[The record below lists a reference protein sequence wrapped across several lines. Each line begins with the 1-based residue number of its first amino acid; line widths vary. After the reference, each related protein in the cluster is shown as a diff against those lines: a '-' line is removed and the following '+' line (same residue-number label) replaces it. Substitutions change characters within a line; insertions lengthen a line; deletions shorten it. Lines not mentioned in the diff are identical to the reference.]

1 MLTDFGALSSQQKKV
16 WSALAWQAG
25 RDQSFF
31 MGSKG
36 FMSEG
41 LKDTSKPIHYVN
53 ELTETDRGTKCVLTL
68 VQDLQG
74 DGVVGDN
81 ELEGKEEQIT
91 VDDIEIQLDQLR
103 HAVKNKGKFSE
114 QKTVL
119 RFRSIAKDKLAY
131 WMASTTDEL
140 FFLTASGV
148 AYTKELDG
156 STRSA
161 SSELPQLA
169 FAADVAAPTTN
180 RKLYA
185 GTATSTS
192 TLTTA
197 DKMSWNLL
205 VRAKSFAVRKRI
217 NPIRVN
223 GKPTYI
229 IVMSAEEAR
238 DLKLDNDY
246 RTAVAQ
252 AAERGKANEL
262 FTGAFANVD
271 GLVLYEHN
279 RVYNTLGAS
288 SGQKYGAAGTVD
300 GAQALLFGAQAL
312 GYAKIKDPEWT
323 ESDNK
328 DYDNRTGVGY
338 GCMFGMVKPQ
348 FQSIFDANSTEDF
361 AIISIYTAASAQ

>member
-1 MLTDFGALSSQQKKV
+1 MYTDFGALTSQKKKL
-16 WSALAWQAG
+16 WSALTFQSG

-41 LKDTSKPIHYVN
+41 LKDSSKPIHYVN
-53 ELTETDRGTKCVLTL
+53 ELTETERGAKCVLTL

-81 ELEGKEEQIT
+81 DLEGKEEQIT

-119 RFRSIAKDKLAY
+119 RFRSIAKDKLSY
-131 WMASTTDEL
+131 WMASITDEIL
-140 FFLTASGV
+140 FLTASGV
-148 AYTKELDG
+148 AFTKELDG
-156 STRSA
+156 STRA
-161 SSELPQLA
+161 ATSELPQLE

-180 RKLYA
+180 RKLFG
-185 GTATSTS
+185 GTATATTDITTS
-192 TLTTA
+192 

-205 VRAKSFAVRKRI
+205 VRSKAFAVRKRI
-217 NPIRVN
+217 NPVRIN
-223 GKPTYI
+223 GKSTYI
-229 IVMSAEEAR
+229 IVMSAEQAR

-252 AAERGKANEL
+252 AADRGKANEL
-262 FTGAFANVD
+262 FTGAFAQVD

-279 RVYNTLGAS
+279 RVYNTLGLAS
-288 SGQKYGAAGTVD
+288 GSRYGSGGTVH

-312 GYAKIKDPEWT
+312 GYAKIKDPEWS
-323 ESDNK
+323 ESDQR
-328 DYDNRTGVGY
+328 DYQNRVGIGY
-338 GCMFGMVKPQ
+338 GCMFGTIKPQ
-348 FQSIFDANSTEDF
+348 FQSIYDANATEDF
-361 AIISIYTAASAQ
+361 AIISLYTAAAEQ

>member
-1 MLTDFGALSSQQKKV
+1 MYTDFGALTSQQKKV

-31 MGSKG
+31 LGSKG

-41 LKDTSKPIHYVN
+41 LKDSSKPIHYVN
-53 ELTETDRGTKCVLTL
+53 ELTETERGAKCVLTL

-74 DGVVGDN
+74 DGVVDDN
-81 ELEGKEEQIT
+81 DLEGKEEQIT
-91 VDDIEIQLDQLR
+91 VDDIEIQLSQLR

-119 RFRSIAKDKLAY
+119 KFRSIAKDKLAY
-131 WMASTTDEL
+131 WMSSITDEIL
-140 FFLTASGV
+140 FLTASGV

-161 SSELPQLA
+161 SSELPQLQ
-169 FAADVAAPTTN
+169 FAADVAAPSAA
-180 RKLYA
+180 RKLYG
-185 GTATSTS
+185 GTATATS
-192 TLTTA
+192 NLTA
-197 DKMSWNLL
+197 SDKMAWNLL
-205 VRAKSFAVRKRI
+205 VRSKAYAVRKRI
-217 NPIRVN
+217 NPIRIN

-229 IVMSAEEAR
+229 IVMSAEQAR

-262 FTGAFANVD
+262 FTGAFAMVD

-279 RVYNTLGAS
+279 RVYNTLGTAT
-288 SGQKYGAAGTVD
+288 KYGSGSLVE

-312 GYAKIKDPEWT
+312 GYAKIKDPEWS
-323 ESDNK
+323 ESDQR
-328 DYDNRTGVGY
+328 DYQNRVGIGY
-338 GCMFGMVKPQ
+338 GCMFGVIKPQ
-348 FQSIFDANSTEDF
+348 FQSIYDANTTEDF
-361 AIISIYTAASAQ
+361 AIISIYTAAAAQ